1 MRRFKRPKYSKL
13 DDEALIDLFRD
24 KGDEVALNYLIKRY
38 LSKVYYFALSILKNQ
53 MDAED
58 AAMEVWAKLKQ
69 NLQKYAIDNFSA
81 WLMKVVKT
89 ESLKVLK
96 LRMKHRAEVLAE
108 KNDPALMEFPLFE
121 ALDDGTPELEKLSK
135 AVDELKEEQ
144 NRCIVAFYFQGMS
157 YEEIAEEEG
166 FELSKV
172 KSHLQNGKRNLRLQ
186 LTK

>member
-1 MRRFKRPKYSKL
+1 MSRFLRPKYNKL
-13 DDEALIDLFRD
+13 GDENLIELFKQRRDEA
-24 KGDEVALNYLIKRY
+24 ALNCLIKRY
-38 LSKVYYFALSILKNQ
+38 MSKVYYFSLSILKNQ

-58 AAMEVWAKLKQ
+58 AAMEVWANLKNHLVRYQ
-69 NLQKYAIDNFSA
+69 IDNFSA
-81 WLMKVVKT
+81 WLMKVTKT

-96 LRMKHRAEVLAE
+96 SRMKNRFEELSE

-121 ALDDGTPELEKLSK
+121 ALDDRNPELEKLSK